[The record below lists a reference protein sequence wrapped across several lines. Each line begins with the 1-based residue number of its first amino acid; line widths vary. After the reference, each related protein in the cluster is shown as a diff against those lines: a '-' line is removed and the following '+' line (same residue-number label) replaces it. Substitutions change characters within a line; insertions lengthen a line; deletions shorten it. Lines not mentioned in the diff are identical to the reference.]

1 MTRQNPA
8 RERVEAA
15 TQEGRDERFDEF
27 VAGVKGGPEP
37 SLDFAH
43 SLLPHVPW
51 QYLPSGRRYR
61 TRTWQPVPGLLPAS
75 GTEPFREDFLV
86 EQAYQRHLLQLGFAD
101 RLLGRLLDR
110 LRAERRYDR
119 AAIVVVADHGIS
131 FRRGLDRRGATTANF
146 EDIASVPLL
155 VKAPRQRRGK
165 TSDAYVRTDEVLPTL
180 ADVLGVRLPWRT
192 DGRSG
197 FSRSARR
204 RGSVEIQRR
213 SGGRIR
219 LPVGEFERRQARAV
233 ARKARLFGSGEAG
246 LYGIGPNPELLGRA
260 VSRVPRARPSGLR
273 AGVKGSDRQ
282 RVYDPR
288 SGRAPT
294 QVAGSLSG
302 ARLRPGGRDIAVAFN
317 GRIVAVA
324 RTYRSG
330 RRPIEYFSS
339 LVPESALRPGP
350 NDLELFEVSRAGDG
364 QLRLASL
371 PRG

>member
-1 MTRQNPA
+1 M
-8 RERVEAA
+8 
-15 TQEGRDERFDEF
+15 
-27 VAGVKGGPEP
+27 KGGPGP
-37 SLDFAH
+37 SLDFTH

-51 QYLPSGRRYR
+51 QYVPSGRRYR
-61 TRTWQPVPGLLPAS
+61 ARAWQPVPGLLPPS
-75 GTEPFREDFLV
+75 GTAPFREDFLV
-86 EQAYQRHLLQLGFAD
+86 EQAYQRHLLQLGFTD

-110 LRAERRYDR
+110 LRTERRFDR
-119 AAIVVVADHGIS
+119 AAIVVVADHGVS

-155 VKAPRQRRGK
+155 IKAPGQRRGR

-180 ADVLGVRLPWRT
+180 ADALGVRLPWRT

-197 FSRSARR
+197 FSRSTRR
-204 RGSVEIQRR
+204 RESVEIQRR

-233 ARKARLFGSGEAG
+233 ARKARLFGAGESG

-260 VSRVPRARPSGLR
+260 VSRVPQAPPSRLR
-273 AGVKGSDRQ
+273 ASVKESDRQ
-282 RVYDPR
+282 RIYEPR

-294 QVAGSLSG
+294 QVAGALSG
-302 ARLRPGGRDIAVAFN
+302 GRLRTGGRDLAVALN

-339 LVPESALRPGP
+339 FVPESALRPGP
-350 NDLELFEVSRAGDG
+350 NDLELFEVGRAGDER
-364 QLRLASL
+364 LRLAL
-371 PRG
+371 LRRG